1 MHNKERAVSL
11 EQSNGTCSKMEA
23 IWMLARV
30 GTYILLSRNFAGQL
44 YHGPADLS
52 STERSLR
59 NLTTVTTLV
68 ASCPRKSDM
77 APTMVVSLL
86 LFPPKPRSKSNQ

>member
-59 NLTTVTTLV
+59 NLTTVTTLDV
-68 ASCPRKSDM
+68 SCRRRSGTVKIM
-77 APTMVVSLL
+77 GVNLL
-86 LFPPKPRSKSNQ
+86 LFPPKPRSTSNQ